1 MFQREA
7 RHGVQMNHFYNE
19 PAIATVTGRSKNYS
33 RVARVRA
40 APEQEKKNVISAFTN
55 LDQES

>member
-1 MFQREA
+1 
-7 RHGVQMNHFYNE
+7 MNHFYNE